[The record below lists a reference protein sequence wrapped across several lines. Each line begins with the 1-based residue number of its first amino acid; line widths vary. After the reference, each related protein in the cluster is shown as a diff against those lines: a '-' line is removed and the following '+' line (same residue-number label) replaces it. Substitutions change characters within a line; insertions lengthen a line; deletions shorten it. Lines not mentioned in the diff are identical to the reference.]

1 MIKDSEGNFVWKPS
15 IKQDRFLSI
24 PLSVKEAFYAGA
36 LMAGKSEV
44 LIMYPIYHGWHK
56 HPHFKGL
63 FLRRTMP
70 ELRHEIIPRAKQYL
84 YKFGAKYNA
93 SDGVFTF
100 PSGAL
105 YFMGHCEHEDDVH
118 KYDSMQPNYV
128 AFDELT
134 SFTEWIY
141 EYITVQRV
149 RVPEHLK
156 HELPMIVR
164 SASNPGNIGHQ
175 FVYKRFIKPEPNGGK
190 ILVGRGGIKRI
201 FIPATIDDNPYASE
215 QYKKEL
221 DSLPE
226 AERKAKK
233 YGDWNAYE
241 GAVFD
246 EFRDKKFPSE
256 PENAIHVIEP
266 IDIPNWWPKIV
277 SCDWGYASPAA
288 TVMLFGAISP
298 TKRLYIYRELTWQK
312 TLIERWGSEAKV
324 YIDEEQPRV
333 IKLCKSAGQS
343 RGQDHTIHEQVE
355 SVLGRAVE
363 LTDNSHGS
371 RVAGKMMVHEYLR
384 WLPKHVPEK
393 DLPVYNQELA
403 EWILRNKSP
412 EDYQSYLRSLQPPEP
427 EGNLPKLQIFK
438 TCEHLIHAIKTCFY
452 DKTHPQD
459 VAEFPGDD
467 SYDALRYICDAADK
481 YFDDSIDEMKRIRR
495 RDDIDKMLA
504 NTNDFT
510 AYYRNMRK
518 NEAELSEIYR
528 PIRRY
533 HGGARR

>member
-1 MIKDSEGNFVWKPS
+1 MIQDDKGNFEWKPS
-15 IKQDRFLSI
+15 RKQDAFLSI

-56 HPHFKGL
+56 HPMFKGL

-175 FVYKRFIKPEPNGGK
+175 FVYKRFIKPAPQGGK

-256 PENAIHVIEP
+256 PENALHVIDP
-266 IDIPNWWPKIV
+266 IEIPDWWPRIV
-277 SCDWGYASPAA
+277 ACDWGYAPPAM
-288 TVMLFGAISP
+288 TWMGFGAISP
-298 TKRLYIYRELTWQK
+298 SKRLYIYREMVWQK
-312 TLIERWGSEAKV
+312 TLIEKWGSEAKV
-324 YIDEEQPRV
+324 LIDEEQPRV
-333 IKLCKSAGQS
+333 IKLCKSAGQA

-384 WLPKHVPEK
+384 WIPKHVPEK

-403 EWILRNKSP
+403 EWILRNKSS
-412 EDYQSYLRSLQPPEP
+412 EDYQSYLRSLKPPEP
-427 EGNLPKLQIFK
+427 ETNLPKLQIFK

-467 SYDALRYICDAADK
+467 PYDGLRYMCDAADK
-481 YFDDSIDEMKRIRR
+481 YFDDSVDEMKKVQR
-495 RDDIDKMLA
+495 RDDLEKMLA

-510 AYYRNMRK
+510 AYYRNMRR
-518 NEAELSEIYR
+518 EESAVSEIYR
-528 PIRRY
+528 PVRRF
-533 HGGARR
+533 HSGARR